1 MILLTKSSCEVI
13 GKSDGGISGIAIGK
27 TALRC
32 RTIFFLGGG
41 TETRLVD
48 TGISHS
54 EHNPQYIAQNPN
66 VNTDGE
72 VYGRRS
78 YQSTRCYFL
87 RFAALIL
94 SCRYWEK

>member
-32 RTIFFLGGG
+32 RTICFLGGG
-41 TETRLVD
+41 TETRLAD
-48 TGISHS
+48 IRISHS
-54 EHNPQYIAQNPN
+54 EHNPQYITQNRN
-66 VNTDGE
+66 VNAVGE

-78 YQSTRCYFL
+78 CWSTRCYL
-87 RFAALIL
+87 RRFAALIF

>member
-66 VNTDGE
+66 VNVGE